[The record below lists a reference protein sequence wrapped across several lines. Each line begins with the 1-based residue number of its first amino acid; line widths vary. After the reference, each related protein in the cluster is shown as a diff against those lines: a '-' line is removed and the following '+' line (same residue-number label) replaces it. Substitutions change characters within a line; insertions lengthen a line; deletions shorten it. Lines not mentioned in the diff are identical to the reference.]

1 MTDADVAGLKIA
13 VQLALAHDDALMSL
27 PVALAARLASDIE
40 ARTISHRRLLDAAA
54 TVIAAVGKWRG
65 GEVDAGTAMQA
76 ISAAADAWDGGKS

>member
-1 MTDADVAGLKIA
+1 VTDADVAGLKIA
-13 VQLALAHDDALMSL
+13 VQQALAHGDETMSL

-54 TVIAAVGKWRG
+54 TTIKAIGKWRAG
-65 GEVDAGTAMQA
+65 DIDAGTAMQA